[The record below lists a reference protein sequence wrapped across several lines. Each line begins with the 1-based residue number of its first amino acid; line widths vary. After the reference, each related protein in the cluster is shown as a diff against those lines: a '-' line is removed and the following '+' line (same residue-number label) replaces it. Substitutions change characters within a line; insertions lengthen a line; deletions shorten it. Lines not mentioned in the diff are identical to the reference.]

1 MAKLTKINAFKELGA
16 KPESAMD
23 RTTRVVR
30 RIVDEEAEKRQ
41 EKTAR
46 LRNDRLEREANTPP
60 ETKGKAKGRTRSS

>member
-1 MAKLTKINAFKELGA
+1 MAKLTKVSAFKELGA

-30 RIVDEEAEKRQ
+30 RIVDEEAEQRQ
-41 EKTAR
+41 AKTAR

-60 ETKGKAKGRTRSS
+60 DTKGKAGRKTRSY